1 MTFAHRLRFRAGL
14 LKIGVD
20 GLAGVARDRA
30 AAYGSTLTGRKTA
43 PLTDFDPF
51 SAQTMRDPYP
61 GYRALLTGPNVPH
74 VWYNRKR
81 GIWIVAGYDDV
92 RMALRDHDALSSAES
107 QARYRVHLQTMNAA
121 DPPDHTR
128 LRKFVSRAFTPRAM
142 KAWQAAINEVADE
155 LVEVMIARGRTE
167 LVADL
172 AKPLPNRLIA
182 TMLGIPQQDHARFLA
197 WSDAIVEGSFT
208 PLTPHGIALSARS
221 GRATAA
227 MRRNLDRLISHRRH
241 HPGDDL
247 ISMMTASDGD
257 DVLTDDEVF
266 WSAAMLIGAGSETT
280 TNLLSG
286 LFLTLAQRPDL
297 YAQLREHPELIPAAI
312 EEQLRFVSP
321 VQGFYRTAT
330 RDYTIGANTIPAG
343 ARVLLLFAAANRDP
357 RHYNHPDTF
366 DLNRNPSDHLAFGG
380 GIHYC
385 LGTPL
390 SRMEVSRVLTQL
402 LPRVDAIRL
411 DGHYRYLDNPTM
423 RGLAHLPLELVPARP
438 GVTGSGPTMSVAT
451 TSESLENP

>member
-1 MTFAHRLRFRAGL
+1 
-14 LKIGVD
+14 
-20 GLAGVARDRA
+20 
-30 AAYGSTLTGRKTA
+30 
-43 PLTDFDPF
+43 
-51 SAQTMRDPYP
+51 
-61 GYRALLTGPNVPH
+61 
-74 VWYNRKR
+74 
-81 GIWIVAGYDDV
+81 
-92 RMALRDHDALSSAES
+92 
-107 QARYRVHLQTMNAA
+107 
-121 DPPDHTR
+121 
-128 LRKFVSRAFTPRAM
+128 
-142 KAWQAAINEVADE
+142 
-155 LVEVMIARGRTE
+155 
-167 LVADL
+167 
-172 AKPLPNRLIA
+172 
-182 TMLGIPQQDHARFLA
+182 
-197 WSDAIVEGSFT
+197 
-208 PLTPHGIALSARS
+208 
-221 GRATAA
+221 
-227 MRRNLDRLISHRRH
+227 
-241 HPGDDL
+241 
-247 ISMMTASDGD
+247 MTASDGD

-266 WSAAMLIGAGSETT
+266 WSASMLIGAGSETT

-343 ARVLLLFAAANRDP
+343 ARVLLLFAAANHDP

-390 SRMEVSRVLTQL
+390 SRMEVSRVLTRL

-411 DGHYRYLDNPTM
+411 DGDYRYLDNPTM

>member
-1 MTFAHRLRFRAGL
+1 
-14 LKIGVD
+14 
-20 GLAGVARDRA
+20 
-30 AAYGSTLTGRKTA
+30 
-43 PLTDFDPF
+43 
-51 SAQTMRDPYP
+51 
-61 GYRALLTGPNVPH
+61 
-74 VWYNRKR
+74 
-81 GIWIVAGYDDV
+81 
-92 RMALRDHDALSSAES
+92 
-107 QARYRVHLQTMNAA
+107 
-121 DPPDHTR
+121 
-128 LRKFVSRAFTPRAM
+128 
-142 KAWQAAINEVADE
+142 
-155 LVEVMIARGRTE
+155 
-167 LVADL
+167 
-172 AKPLPNRLIA
+172 
-182 TMLGIPQQDHARFLA
+182 
-197 WSDAIVEGSFT
+197 
-208 PLTPHGIALSARS
+208 
-221 GRATAA
+221 
-227 MRRNLDRLISHRRH
+227 MRRNLDRLITHRRR

-266 WSAAMLIGAGSETT
+266 WSASMLIGAGSETT

-297 YAQLREHPELIPAAI
+297 YAELREHPELIPAAI

-343 ARVLLLFAAANRDP
+343 SRVLLLFAAANRDP

-366 DLNRNPSDHLAFGG
+366 DLNRNPPDHLAFGG

-411 DGHYRYLDNPTM
+411 DGDYRYLDNPTM

>member
-1 MTFAHRLRFRAGL
+1 MTFARRLRFRASL
-14 LKIGVD
+14 LKIGAD
-20 GLAGVARDRA
+20 GMVGVARDRA
-30 AAYGSTLTGRKTA
+30 TAYGYALTGKETA
-43 PLTDFDPF
+43 PATDFDPF
-51 SAQTMRDPYP
+51 STQTMRDPYP
-61 GYRALLTGPNVPH
+61 GYRALLTGPNVPN
-74 VWYNRKR
+74 VWYSRKR

-92 RMALRDHDALSSAES
+92 RTALRDHDALSSAES
-107 QARYRVHLQTMNAA
+107 QARYRVHLQTMNAT

-142 KAWQAAINEVADE
+142 TAWQAAINEVADE
-155 LVEVMIARGRTE
+155 LVDAMIARGRTE
-167 LVADL
+167 VVADL

-182 TMLGIPQQDHARFLA
+182 MMLGIPRQDHARFLA
-197 WSDAIVEGSFT
+197 WSDAIVEGSFA

-221 GRATAA
+221 APATAA
-227 MRRNLDRLISHRRH
+227 MRRNLDRLITHRRR

-247 ISMMTASDGD
+247 ISMMTDADGD

-286 LFLTLAQRPDL
+286 LFLTLAQQPDL
-297 YAQLREHPELIPAAI
+297 YAQLRAHPELIPAAI

-357 RHYNHPDTF
+357 RHFDDADTF
-366 DLNRNPSDHLAFGG
+366 DLNRNPCDHLAFGG

-390 SRMEVSRVLTQL
+390 SRLEVSRVLTQL

-411 DGHYRYLDNPTM
+411 DGEYRYLDNPTM
-423 RGLAHLPLELVPARP
+423 RGLAHLPLRLLPTDLASPPPAQR
-438 GVTGSGPTMSVAT
+438 
-451 TSESLENP
+451 